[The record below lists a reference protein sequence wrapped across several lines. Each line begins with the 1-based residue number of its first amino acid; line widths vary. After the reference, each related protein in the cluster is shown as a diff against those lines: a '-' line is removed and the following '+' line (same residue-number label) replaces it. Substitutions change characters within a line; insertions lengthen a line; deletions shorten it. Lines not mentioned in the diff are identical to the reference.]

1 MNLSNLKKVTIIA
14 DDALETYLIEEII
27 AAGAKGYTVEEA
39 RGKGFYDL
47 LKTDISGKCVR
58 METVVSSITAEKIL
72 EIINEKYINR
82 FNIVVFLTDICVLGG
97 EKYI

>member
-27 AAGAKGYTVEEA
+27 ASGSKGYTVEEA
-39 RGKGFYDL
+39 RGEGFHNL
-47 LKTDISGKCVR
+47 LKTEINGKSVR
-58 METVVSSITAEKIL
+58 IDTIVSSIAAEKIL
-72 EIINEKYINR
+72 EIINEKYLSR
-82 FNIVVFLTDICVLGG
+82 FNIVTYLTDVCVLGG

>member
-14 DDALETYLIEEII
+14 DDAFETYLIEEII
-27 AAGAKGYTVEEA
+27 TAGAKGYTVGEA
-39 RGKGFYDL
+39 RGEGFNNL
-47 LKTDISGKCVR
+47 LKTEINGKCVR
-58 METVVSSITAEKIL
+58 IDTIVSSITAEKIL

-82 FNIVVFLTDICVLGG
+82 FNIVAFLTDVCVLGG